1 MGVRCRTDLS
11 FTVGTTAT
19 SRFFRCFGLRVA
31 AFWLLADLLD
41 FLEQSLHRVEFIATR
56 GLDLSLMIA
65 ALFLSGLFSSLGSG
79 SSLSCGSFL
88 GSFCLF
94 LHLLNFPLPF
104 SLLSPQALLFLLS
117 SLSFSNRLLSC
128 KQFSPSEGRLL
139 LSLPGQCLSSEQGSL
154 TSSQSSLS
162 SQLEGT
168 SSGCGCLPSAHQ
180 LLLALH
186 LSGLFLGSD
195 LTLLFGCGGLASSF
209 CSPSGSG
216 SSSSSGG
223 SSPSP
228 GLGSSP
234 PGQGQSST
242 PSCHSCSSDSSQV
255 SRASHLGSSSSS

>member
-1 MGVRCRTDLS
+1 
-11 FTVGTTAT
+11 
-19 SRFFRCFGLRVA
+19 
-31 AFWLLADLLD
+31 
-41 FLEQSLHRVEFIATR
+41 
-56 GLDLSLMIA
+56 MIA

-94 LHLLNFPLPF
+94 LHLLNLPLPF

-128 KQFSPSEGRLL
+128 KQFSPTEGRLL

-162 SQLEGT
+162 SQLEGS

-234 PGQGQSST
+234 PS
-242 PSCHSCSSDSSQV
+242 
-255 SRASHLGSSSSS
+255 